1 MSQIRVF
8 PHNGSAVFRD
18 GKRDGEVDPCRHQS
32 ELRESVMD
40 ATNLAGR
47 AGRWSA
53 SHWKRAAFGW
63 IAFAVLAV
71 AVGGAVGA
79 KEMKDWAIANGESRR
94 AAQILDQG
102 NFNLPARESVL
113 IQSQTATVDQP
124 AFSSAVATLVQTLS
138 GEPTVRN
145 VVSPIDHP
153 RAGLVSRDRH
163 SALVQFDVKGKVEKA
178 KDKIAPILAAVDN
191 AQARL
196 PSFVVA
202 EFGQAS
208 ADYQVSRR
216 FESDMRRAE
225 VTSLPLTIGI
235 LIVAFGALVA
245 AGLPVLLAF
254 SAVLAATG
262 LNSLASHVVP
272 TDQQTLSAIILMIG
286 MAVGIDYSLFYLR
299 RAREERHA
307 GRAAHDALL
316 HAARTSGQ
324 AVLISGATV
333 LIAMAGMFVSGNS
346 LFTTIGLGTMIVVL
360 AAMVGS
366 LTVLPAVLHRLGDKV
381 DKGRIPLF
389 RGRSRDD
396 GPWGRFIGV
405 VLRRPLTA
413 MLVSAGS
420 LVILALPALGMH
432 TKLPN
437 LTDLPHDLKI
447 VRTYD
452 RIQHAF
458 PGSQTPAQ
466 VVVKA
471 PNVQAPQMRK
481 AYDLFR
487 QRALATNELFAPFT
501 VNINPDKTVARIDF
515 AIAGNGDNAAS
526 VAALHTLRDT
536 VIPPIARTLP
546 GVEVAVTGVT
556 AGTYDFNQQMRSR
569 LPYVFL
575 FVLGLAFVLLLF
587 TFRSLVIAATAV
599 ALNLLSVGAAYG
611 ILVAVFQHGWFA
623 SLFGFQTNG
632 AIVSWLPLFL
642 FVVLFGLSMDYHV
655 FILSRVK
662 ELHDAGHATDEAIR
676 LAITRTAGTV
686 TSAAIIMVAVFGL
699 FATLSMIMMQQMGFG
714 LAVAVLIDATVIR
727 AVLVPATM
735 KLLGESNWYLPRW
748 LERLPSLSPEGERS
762 APARQRILPMPGTRR
777 AS

>member
-1 MSQIRVF
+1 M
-8 PHNGSAVFRD
+8 NARD
-18 GKRDGEVDPCRHQS
+18 RHFEQG
-32 ELRESVMD
+32 VPMD
-40 ATNLAGR
+40 ATNVSGR

-53 SHWKRAAFGW
+53 AHWKTAAFGW
-63 IAFAVLAV
+63 IGVGVLAV
-71 AVGGAVGA
+71 IVGGAVGA
-79 KEMKDWAIANGESRR
+79 KEMKPWAIANGESRR
-94 AAQILDQG
+94 AEQILDRG
-102 NFNLPARESVL
+102 NFNVPARESVL
-113 IQSQTATVDQP
+113 VQSVWATVDDP
-124 AFSSAVATLVQTLS
+124 AFSSAVANVVQTLS
-138 GEPTVRN
+138 AQPN
-145 VVSPIDHP
+145 VTNIVSPVEQP
-153 RAGLVSRDRH
+153 RAGLISRDRH
-163 SALVQFDVKGKVEKA
+163 SALVQFDVKGKAEDA
-178 KDKIAPILAAVDN
+178 KDKIAPILSAIDSV
-191 AQARL
+191 QAGN
-196 PSFVVA
+196 PSLIIE

-208 ADYQVSRR
+208 SDQQLEER
-216 FESDMRRAE
+216 FAHDMHRAE
-225 VTSLPLTIGI
+225 LTSLPLTIAI
-235 LIVAFGALVA
+235 LVIAFGALVA

-262 LNSLASHVVP
+262 LNQLVSHVVP

-299 RAREERHA
+299 REREERQG
-307 GRAAHDALL
+307 GRSPHEALL
-316 HAARTSGQ
+316 LAARTSGQ

-366 LTVLPAVLHRLGDKV
+366 LTVLPAVLHRLGDRV
-381 DKGRIPLF
+381 DFGRIPLLGT
-389 RGRSRDD
+389 RARDD
-396 GPWGRFIGV
+396 GPWGRFIAK
-405 VLRRPLTA
+405 VLRRPLLA
-413 MLVSAGS
+413 LVLSGGGLA
-420 LVILALPALGMH
+420 LLALPAFGMH

-466 VVVKA
+466 VVVRA
-471 PNVQAPQMRK
+471 PNVETPEMRR
-481 AYDLFR
+481 AYELFR
-487 QRALATNELFAPFT
+487 KRALATGELFAPFT
-501 VNINPDKTVARIDF
+501 VTINPDKTVARIDF
-515 AIAGNGDNAAS
+515 AIAGNGDNRAS
-526 VAALHTLRDT
+526 VDALLTLRET

-546 GVEVAVTGVT
+546 DVEVAVTGVT
-556 AGTYDFNQQMRSR
+556 AGTQDFNEQMRTR

-575 FVLGLAFVLLLF
+575 FVLGLAFVLLLL

-599 ALNLLSVGAAYG
+599 ALNLLSVAAAYG

-623 SLFGFQTNG
+623 DVFGFQTNG

-655 FILSRVK
+655 FILSRIK
-662 ELHDAGHATDEAIR
+662 ELHDEGTPTDEAIR

-699 FATLSMIMMQQMGFG
+699 FAALSLIMMQQMGFG
-714 LAVAVLIDATVIR
+714 LAIAVLIDATVVR

-735 KLLGESNWYLPRW
+735 KLLGEWNWYLPNW
-748 LERLPSLSPEGERS
+748 LDWVPSLAPEGESTPPPRR
-762 APARQRILPMPGTRR
+762 PLPTG
-777 AS
+777 